1 MFLTILLLCL
11 VTPRAAWC
19 SSGCDLECF
28 LASLCAWVP
37 PFVRLVPGLVTG
49 ARYAAEEPR
58 ASGFQLAKGFPAQ
71 NQAAGYQ
78 LARPWGGKG
87 YEA

>member
-1 MFLTILLLCL
+1 M
-11 VTPRAAWC
+11 TPRAAWC

-37 PFVRLVPGLVTG
+37 PFVCLVPGLVTG
-49 ARYAAEEPR
+49 ALYAAEEGR

-71 NQAAGYQ
+71 NQP
-78 LARPWGGKG
+78 AREGLKG
-87 YEA
+87 VYCIAPIYCTYLLVNQR